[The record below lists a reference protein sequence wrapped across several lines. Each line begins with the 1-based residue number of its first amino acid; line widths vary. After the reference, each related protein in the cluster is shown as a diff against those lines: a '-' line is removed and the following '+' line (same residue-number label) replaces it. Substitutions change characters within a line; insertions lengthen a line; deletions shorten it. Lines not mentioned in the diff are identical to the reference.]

1 MASDKLYELAFVY
14 KKTKLWKK
22 LWDNEMFAIKFSD
35 GEIGYVSI
43 MGKGGTYTAI
53 AVYVG
58 DDGFRSFRKIGE
70 DDAEFCSFFK
80 GREHLIQQNCLQ
92 VAFES
97 KDALRD
103 EELAEARAY
112 AKKHGIRFS
121 GKNAYPQFL
130 KYVPNKYPWNL
141 LSEKEEV
148 YIKEALE
155 MIIEIGNQ
163 LNKRSAHDFGIK
175 EIDGKSEEVIL
186 FKRNNDKIIAEMTT
200 LPEEKEEEFPRS
212 DDLDDFTISMLKRIK
227 KKEVFECELVRLP
240 EPVQNEPEEQPFFPM
255 MLMMVSRKDGI
266 LLPIDIVMDYE
277 EKPEEILRGMAE
289 ALKANKRRPGKLLVR
304 DERTFALLENF
315 GNQMGIEVRIEENL
329 SYLDEAQDCMIEGL
343 WNDESIDHNISQL
356 IRMIESMEEL
366 PDDIL
371 ASMPEELIEQLE
383 IMVASGILP
392 SELERRIEDI
402 LDRI

>member
-53 AVYVG
+53 AIYVG

-70 DDAEFCSFFK
+70 DDTELCSFFK

-92 VAFES
+92 VAFEN

-112 AKKHGIRFS
+112 ARKHGIRFS

-130 KYVPNKYPWNL
+130 KICPKQISVEYIIR
-141 LSEKEEV
+141 KEEA

-155 MIIEIGNQ
+155 MIIEIANQ
-163 LNKRSAHDFGIK
+163 FNKRSAHDFGIK

-186 FKRNNDKIIAEMTT
+186 FKRDNDKIITEMTT

-227 KKEVFECELVRLP
+227 KKEVFECELVRLLSR
-240 EPVQNEPEEQPFFPM
+240 FKM
-255 MLMMVSRKDGI
+255 SRKSS
-266 LLPIDIVMDYE
+266 
-277 EKPEEILRGMAE
+277 RFS
-289 ALKANKRRPGKLLVR
+289 R
-304 DERTFALLENF
+304 
-315 GNQMGIEVRIEENL
+315 
-329 SYLDEAQDCMIEGL
+329 
-343 WNDESIDHNISQL
+343 
-356 IRMIESMEEL
+356 
-366 PDDIL
+366 
-371 ASMPEELIEQLE
+371 
-383 IMVASGILP
+383 
-392 SELERRIEDI
+392 
-402 LDRI
+402 